1 MNNIPRLTRKNC
13 IDLAVGML
21 DELSNV
27 LLGKSAETVQL
38 LCALLSGGHVIIE
51 DVPGVGKTTLANAL
65 AIASGLNF
73 NRVQF
78 TPDVTASDITGFNI
92 FNRSTSEFEFR
103 PGAVMCNILLADEIN
118 RASPKTQSSLLE
130 AMNDGNVTVDGTS
143 YKLPTPFMV
152 IATQNP
158 LGFVGTYPLPEA
170 QLDRFALRIS
180 LGYPS
185 KAREIDIIMGKSHEK
200 TLGKIKRR
208 ANCEIIELMKNY
220 VSDTNCDE
228 SIYEYIVNFVSATR
242 NNKYFSLGASPR
254 ASIMLVKLA
263 KSRAFLDGRDYVLPS
278 DVTELL
284 IPAVAHRVIMTREAA
299 GAGATV
305 EEILFGIKD
314 TIRVPV
320 LSKRGI
326 S

>member
-1 MNNIPRLTRKNC
+1 MTRKNC
-13 IDLAVGML
+13 IDLSTGML
-21 DELSNV
+21 NELSEV
-27 LLGKSAETVQL
+27 VLGKRRQTVLL
-38 LCALLSGGHVIIE
+38 LCALLSGGHIIIE

-65 AIASGLNF
+65 ALTSGLAF

-92 FNRSTSEFEFR
+92 FNRQTGEFEFR

-130 AMNDGNVTVDGTS
+130 AMNDGNVTVDGTV
-143 YKLPTPFMV
+143 YRLPVPFMV

-158 LGFVGTYPLPEA
+158 LGYIGTYPLPEA

-185 KAREIDIIMGKSHEK
+185 KELEMDIAMGKSHDK
-200 TLGKIKRR
+200 TLSSIKVR
-208 ANCEIIELMKNY
+208 ANKAIIERMRDY
-220 VSDTNCDE
+220 VDQTVCDD
-228 SIYEYIVNFVSATR
+228 SIYEYIVDFVSSTR
-242 NNKYFSLGASPR
+242 DNKYISLGASPR
-254 ASIMLVKLA
+254 ATIMLAKLTKA
-263 KSRAFLDGRDYVLPS
+263 HAFLDGRDYVLPS

-284 IPAVAHRVIMTREAA
+284 IPAVAHRIVISREAA
-299 GAGATV
+299 GVGATA
-305 EEILFGIKD
+305 EEILYSIKEK
-314 TIRVPV
+314 IRIPV

-326 S
+326 V

>member
-1 MNNIPRLTRKNC
+1 MNTISQLTRKNC
-13 IDLAVGML
+13 IDLSTGML
-21 DELSNV
+21 NELSEV
-27 LLGKSAETVQL
+27 ILGKRNQTVL
-38 LCALLSGGHVIIE
+38 ILCALLSGGHIIIE

-65 AIASGLNF
+65 AITSGLAF

-92 FNRSTSEFEFR
+92 FNRQSGEFEFR

-130 AMNDGNVTVDGTS
+130 AMNDGNVTVDGTV

-158 LGFVGTYPLPEA
+158 HGYIGTYPLPEA

-180 LGYPS
+180 LGYPG
-185 KAREIDIIMGKSHEK
+185 KALEMDIAMGKSHDK
-200 TLGKIKRR
+200 TLSSIKVR
-208 ANCEIIELMKNY
+208 ANKAIIELMRDY
-220 VSDTNCDE
+220 VEQTVCDD
-228 SIYEYIVNFVSATR
+228 SIYEYIVDFVSSTR
-242 NNKYFSLGASPR
+242 DNKYISLGASPR
-254 ASIMLVKLA
+254 ATIMLGKLA
-263 KSRAFLDGRDYVLPS
+263 KAYAFLDGRDYVLPS

-284 IPAVAHRVIMTREAA
+284 IPAVAHRIVISREAA
-299 GAGATV
+299 GVGATA
-305 EEILFGIKD
+305 EEILYSIKEK
-314 TIRVPV
+314 IRIPV

-326 S
+326 V